1 MDKKVVKL
9 VHAGDAD
16 QLDKTLQVIDKDE
29 KSRLLSTIYTH
40 GDSIAHFAAREHQLE
55 ILKVL
60 ARHQCPFEISNE
72 NGRQPLHEAIGSQP
86 CIEFLVSECQVD
98 VNAMKR
104 GDWTAIMIAAMKGL
118 TDTVKILLH
127 YGARLD
133 MVNRDGWNALHL
145 AVKEEF
151 NDLSTYLIDKYPEAS
166 LAVSKSGR
174 LPVQT
179 AARCNE
185 DSYLTLYLLTHSPHG
200 PKAIL
205 NYQDNSGQ
213 NLLQDAVAAKNNQL
227 VRTLIQDYGADAN
240 VPDKL
245 GRTAIHH
252 AAMIGCI
259 DIMVVL
265 RDLERR
271 HGTEIDWDRA
281 DSWDEWTPL
290 MHAAREGHSETSKF
304 LIEECGADCSK
315 QDKQGRTP
323 GDIAVEP

>member
-1 MDKKVVKL
+1 M
-9 VHAGDAD
+9 
-16 QLDKTLQVIDKDE
+16 
-29 KSRLLSTIYTH
+29 
-40 GDSIAHFAAREHQLE
+40 
-55 ILKVL
+55 
-60 ARHQCPFEISNE
+60 
-72 NGRQPLHEAIGSQP
+72 
-86 CIEFLVSECQVD
+86 EFLVSECKVD

-118 TDTVKILLH
+118 TDSVKFLLQH
-127 YGARLD
+127 GARLD
-133 MVNRDGWNALHL
+133 MINRDGWNALHL
-145 AVKEEF
+145 VVKEGF
-151 NDLSTYLIDKYPEAS
+151 SDLSTFLIDKYPEAS

-185 DSYLTLYLLTHSPHG
+185 DSFLTLYLLTHSPHG

-205 NYQDNSGQ
+205 NHQDNSGQ
-213 NLLQDAVAAKNNQL
+213 NLLQDAVAAKNIPL
-227 VRTLIQDYGADAN
+227 VQTLIQDYEADAN

-252 AAMIGCI
+252 AAMIGCM
-259 DIMVVL
+259 DVMVVL

-271 HGTEIDWDRA
+271 HITKIDWDRA

-290 MHAAREGHSETSKF
+290 MHSAREGHRETSKF

-315 QDKQGRTP
+315 LDKQGRTA
-323 GDIAVEP
+323 GDIAQRWNHDL